1 MSVRIHNLSER
12 GSLNGEESNIK
23 VRRVYKMR
31 EPTFHI
37 YLDESEYSRVIN
49 SLVLLK
55 NSLIQQG
62 RYTDAVDDVLCKF
75 LKAKQKKIKVQYI

>member
-1 MSVRIHNLSER
+1 
-12 GSLNGEESNIK
+12 
-23 VRRVYKMR
+23 MR

-49 SLVLLK
+49 SLVSLK

-62 RYTDAVDDVLCKF
+62 GYTDAVDDVLCKF
-75 LKAKQKKIKVQYI
+75 LKAKQKKVKVQYL

>member
-1 MSVRIHNLSER
+1 
-12 GSLNGEESNIK
+12 
-23 VRRVYKMR
+23 MR

-37 YLDESEYSRVIN
+37 YLDENEYRRVIN
-49 SLVLLK
+49 SLVSLK

-75 LKAKQKKIKVQYI
+75 LKAKKKKLR

>member
-1 MSVRIHNLSER
+1 MNVRIQNLSER
-12 GSLNGEESNIK
+12 GFLNGEESNLK
-23 VRRVYKMR
+23 VRREYKMR

-37 YLDESEYSRVIN
+37 YLDESEYSRIIN
-49 SLVLLK
+49 SLVSLK

-62 RYTDAVDDVLCKF
+62 RYTDTVDDVFCKF

>member
-1 MSVRIHNLSER
+1 
-12 GSLNGEESNIK
+12 
-23 VRRVYKMR
+23 MR

-49 SLVLLK
+49 SLVSLK

-75 LKAKQKKIKVQYI
+75 LKAKQKKVKDSTYNKSLLLSGRRLFL

>member
-1 MSVRIHNLSER
+1 
-12 GSLNGEESNIK
+12 
-23 VRRVYKMR
+23 MR

-49 SLVLLK
+49 SLVSLK

-75 LKAKQKKIKVQYI
+75 LKAKQKKLRYSTYNKSLLLSGRRLFL